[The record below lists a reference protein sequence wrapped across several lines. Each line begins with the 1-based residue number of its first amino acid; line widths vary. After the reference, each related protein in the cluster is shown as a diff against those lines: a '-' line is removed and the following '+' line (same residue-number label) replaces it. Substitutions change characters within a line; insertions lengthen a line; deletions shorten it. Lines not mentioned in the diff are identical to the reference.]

1 MGQLLDKSLK
11 MRGCDALVCLWE
23 EADDELVLWLLALD
37 VPGHLFT
44 TDELRDEGDD
54 G

>member
-1 MGQLLDKSLK
+1 MSCLTCSVCQYRFGS
-11 MRGCDALVCLWE
+11 LVCLWE